1 MYSVQIWSDTWK
13 RWQEVNIN
21 GQAKTIEEAQLTIDQ
36 MKDEDEESNDFYS
49 YRVIDLSNGS
59 VVWEDSRMPADT
71 KEDIEVLNK
80 MEGK

>member
-49 YRVIDLSNGS
+49 YRVMDYSCNRFPSNES
-59 VVWEDSRMPADT
+59 
-71 KEDIEVLNK
+71 
-80 MEGK
+80 